1 MSQITNQHSFAA
13 FQTAVALAIFEARQK
28 GKTATPKVTEA
39 HFAQIVDMSSAF
51 KKYMHSTLGD
61 DDAQNAWKARLR
73 DDTFKLVPVS
83 ISNRDA

>member
-1 MSQITNQHSFAA
+1 MCRRQLICISFAA
-13 FQTAVALAIFEARQK
+13 FQTAVTLASFEARQK
-28 GKTATPKVTEA
+28 GKIVPKVTEG

-61 DDAQNAWKARLR
+61 NDAQNAYRARLR

-83 ISNRDA
+83 GLNRDA